1 MNSPQ
6 TQLITL
12 LTDFG
17 LQDHYVASMKGVIL
31 DIMPQAVLVD
41 LGHDIA
47 PGDVWAA
54 GFLLHAAYACFPS
67 HTIHLCVVDPGV
79 GTARRPIIVTTEHH
93 WFVAPD
99 NGLLTPVFDREKEFR
114 VFEITAE
121 HYFRKP
127 VSRTF
132 HGRDLFAPV
141 AAWMARGIEP
151 FRFGNE
157 IGDPVRLDW
166 PRVRRAAENEFAGA
180 ILHVDRFGNLISN
193 FPAQDMEKVVE
204 RGNIAFQYWIKD
216 QLIQAIYGSYAE
228 APAGQLFAICGSS
241 GYVEFSV
248 RNGSAAAATGA
259 SRGDP
264 VRLLL
269 APKAP

>member
-1 MNSPQ
+1 MSQPHAP
-6 TQLITL
+6 LITL

-17 LQDHYVASMKGVIL
+17 LQDHYVASIKGTIL

-41 LGHDIA
+41 MCHEVPARDI
-47 PGDVWAA
+47 WAA
-54 GFLLHAAYACFPS
+54 GFLLQAAYSCFPP

-79 GTARRPIIVTTEHH
+79 GTSRRPIIVTTEHH

-99 NGLLTPVFDREKEFR
+99 NGLLSPVYEREKDFH

-127 VSRTF
+127 LSRTF

-141 AAWMARGIEP
+141 AAWLARGIEP
-151 FRFGNE
+151 VRFGNE
-157 IGDPVRLDW
+157 VNDPVRLDW
-166 PRVRRAAENEFAGA
+166 PRVRRSADNEFVGA
-180 ILHVDRFGNLISN
+180 VLHVDRFGNLVTN

-204 RGNIAFQYWIKD
+204 RGNLAFQYLVKEKPVS
-216 QLIQAIYGSYAE
+216 LFYRAYAE
-228 APAGQLFAICGSS
+228 APPGEVFAISGSS

-248 RNGSAAAATGA
+248 RDGSAAAASGA
-259 SRGDP
+259 VRGDI

-269 APKAP
+269 SPKVP